1 MKIDK
6 TKIPDFDSLTAEQK
20 TAIEGMEFP
29 EADYSGYVKKALYD
43 KAASEASEWKKKHN
57 ELLSEDERK
66 KQEQNEELEN
76 LKAENASL
84 KKEKTISSYT
94 AKLIAQGYSETLAQ
108 ETASAM
114 YEGDMEKV
122 FANQQSFMSAH
133 DEAIKQNLL
142 KGTPRPPAGD
152 GSSAADYEKRIE
164 QANEIGDFV
173 TVAALTREMQESKNS

>member
-1 MKIDK
+1 
-6 TKIPDFDSLTAEQK
+6 
-20 TAIEGMEFP
+20 
-29 EADYSGYVKKALYD
+29 
-43 KAASEASEWKKKHN
+43 
-57 ELLSEDERK
+57 
-66 KQEQNEELEN
+66 
-76 LKAENASL
+76 
-84 KKEKTISSYT
+84 
-94 AKLIAQGYSETLAQ
+94 
-108 ETASAM
+108 M

-152 GSSAADYEKRIE
+152 GSSASDYEKRIE